1 MKTSEQLMMSRQ
13 LNIRSKEM
21 LTVSRLRMLRENAE
35 RARATGGKLGLISE
49 KDMLVLGKLIENDAV
64 KAEIYQQRL
73 DEVLAIGAE
82 VDEGAAGLSDA
93 GQTVVDIWEKLD
105 DGSITDSRDALDEA
119 DRRVREQQRAPA
131 EE

>member
-1 MKTSEQLMMSRQ
+1 MA
-13 LNIRSKEM
+13 
-21 LTVSRLRMLRENAE
+21 RLAAATMEGR
-35 RARATGGKLGLISE
+35 RA
-49 KDMLVLGKLIENDAV
+49 V
-64 KAEIYQQRL
+64 
-73 DEVLAIGAE
+73 GAE